1 MLFKRNHTGKKFA
14 VCLGDG
20 CGLGNLLQA
29 LPAVQAMHERGN
41 ICDLFLSGF
50 VYDGIADVVRGQPYV
65 RDIYENTYENREDMY
80 DVCIVSFLSDHRVDN
95 AKKYV
100 KLTRDWEKRS
110 EYGQYCRAAEQY
122 GATDF
127 KRPRLTIAARH
138 FDLKAPSV
146 LLHAGCTNRKYWERR
161 KWNRYEELTDLLLK
175 DGFHVYCCGTG
186 DEQVNHPAVAA
197 YTNLPIQET
206 AALIQ
211 QCDLFVS
218 NDSGLMHLAASLE
231 KKQVAIFTATS
242 DKKSGPYYNPHAR
255 VERPALA
262 CYPCYGNDKAWNE
275 CAHWRCRDAITV
287 SEVHDL
293 IRKMA
298 SEESQGPAAALV

>member
-1 MLFKRNHTGKKFA
+1 MLFRRNYTGKKIA
-14 VCLGDG
+14 MCLGDG

-29 LPAVQAMHERGN
+29 LPAVQAMHERGI

-65 RDIYENTYENREDMY
+65 RDIYENTYDNREDMY
-80 DVCIVSFLSDHRVDN
+80 DVCIVSFISNHRVDN

-100 KLTRDWEKRS
+100 KLRQDWKKRS
-110 EYGQYCRAAEQY
+110 EYGQYCRAAVKC
-122 GATDF
+122 GAHDF
-127 KRPRLTIAARH
+127 TRPRLNIAARH
-138 FDLKAPSV
+138 FDLEAPSV

-161 KWNRYEELTDLLLK
+161 KWNHYEELTNLLLN
-175 DGFHVYCCGTG
+175 DGCRVYCCGTA
-186 DEQVNHPAVAA
+186 DERVDHPGVVA

-218 NDSGLMHLAASLE
+218 NDSGLMHLAASLG

-255 VERPALA
+255 VIRPALA
-262 CYPCYGNDKAWNE
+262 CYPCYGNEKAWNE
-275 CAHWRCRDAITV
+275 CAHWHCRDSITV
-287 SEVHDL
+287 SEVHHL
-293 IRKMA
+293 IREMA
-298 SEESQGPAAALV
+298 FEESQGPAAALV

>member
-1 MLFKRNHTGKKFA
+1 
-14 VCLGDG
+14 
-20 CGLGNLLQA
+20 
-29 LPAVQAMHERGN
+29 
-41 ICDLFLSGF
+41 

-65 RDIYENTYENREDMY
+65 RDIYENTYENRERMY
-80 DVCIVSFLSDHRVDN
+80 EVCIVSFLSDHRVDN

-100 KLTRDWEKRS
+100 KLRRDWKKRS
-110 EYGQYCRAAEQY
+110 EYGQYCRAAEKC
-122 GATDF
+122 GAKDF
-127 KRPRLTIAARH
+127 KKPRLNVAERRFNLAS
-138 FDLKAPSV
+138 PSV
-146 LLHAGCTNRKYWERR
+146 LIHAGCTNREYWKRR
-161 KWNRYEELTDLLLK
+161 KWNHYEDLTDRLLK
-175 DGFHVYCCGTG
+175 DGFHVYCCGTK

-255 VERPALA
+255 VVRPALA
-262 CYPCYGNDKAWNE
+262 CYPCYGNETAWNE
-275 CAHWRCRDAITV
+275 CAHWHCRDAITA
-287 SEVHDL
+287 SKVHDL
-293 IRKMA
+293 IRTMA
-298 SEESQGPAAALV
+298 SDESQVPAAARV

>member
-1 MLFKRNHTGKKFA
+1 MLFRRKNSGKKIA

-29 LPAVQAMHERGN
+29 LPAVQALHEGGN

-80 DVCIVSFLSDHRVDN
+80 DVCIVSFLSDHRVGN
-95 AKKYV
+95 AKQYV
-100 KLTRDWEKRS
+100 KLRRDWKKIS
-110 EYGQYCRAAEQY
+110 EYGQYCRAAEQC
-122 GATDF
+122 GAKDF
-127 KRPRLTIAARH
+127 KQPRLNVAELR
-138 FDLKAPSV
+138 FNLVFPSV
-146 LLHAGCTNRKYWERR
+146 MIHAGCTNRTYWERR
-161 KWNRYEELTDLLLK
+161 KWSHYAELADLLLN
-175 DGFHVYCCGTG
+175 DGFHVYCCGTA
-186 DEQVNHPAVAA
+186 DEQVNHPGVAA

-218 NDSGLMHLAASLE
+218 NDSGLMHLAASLG

-242 DKKSGPYYNPHAR
+242 DKKSGPYYNTHAR
-255 VERPALA
+255 VVRPALA

-275 CAHWRCRDAITV
+275 CAHWQCRDAITI
-287 SEVHDL
+287 SQIHDL
-293 IRKMA
+293 IRKLA
-298 SEESQGPAAALV
+298 SEKSQGPAAALV